1 MATIKDFLT
10 RVKSIEGVAGCLL
23 TKKDGALLGHIINDH
38 EKLPPL
44 LVICSNYALDIMEKT
59 GFAHCQSMSFN
70 RQNGQNFHVFLFQH
84 YYLGV
89 VQTPDCQLKE
99 MLVKINRLL
108 SLVKGDSKNSNIA
121 ENADIGNPA
130 GL

>member
-10 RVKSIEGVAGCLL
+10 RIKRIEGVAGCLL
-23 TKKDGALLGHIINDH
+23 TKKDGSLLGHIINDH

-44 LVICSNYALDIMEKT
+44 LVICNNYARDIMEKT
-59 GFAHCQSMSFN
+59 GFAHCQSISFN
-70 RQNGQNFHVFLFQH
+70 RQNDQNFHMFFFQQ

-89 VQTPDCQLKE
+89 IQTPDCQLKE
-99 MLVKINRLL
+99 MRAKINHLL
-108 SLVKGDSKNSNIA
+108 SLVKSDSKDSN
-121 ENADIGNPA
+121 ETGSTGGQSQA

>member
-10 RVKSIEGVAGCLL
+10 RIKSIEGVAGCLL
-23 TKKDGALLGHIINDH
+23 IKSDGSLLGHIMNDH

-44 LVICSNYALDIMEKT
+44 LVICSNYARDLMAKT
-59 GFAHCQSMSFN
+59 GFAHCQSISFN
-70 RQNGQNFHVFLFQH
+70 RQSGHNFHVFLFQQ

-89 VQTPDCQLKE
+89 VQTQDCPLKD
-99 MLVKINRLL
+99 MLAKINHLL
-108 SLVKGDSKNSNIA
+108 SLVKSDGSKGSKP
-121 ENADIGNPA
+121 IGSVDGNQA